1 MIDEIL
7 NDFFSYVS
15 RDKKLITSDDLRKME
30 LNLDR
35 QDFKDILQNL
45 EEFLNEFVY
54 WSIRKL
60 NISIGD
66 NQEINMNKIV
76 YK

>member
-15 RDKKLITSDDLRKME
+15 RDKKLITSEDLRKME

>member
-1 MIDEIL
+1 
-7 NDFFSYVS
+7 
-15 RDKKLITSDDLRKME
+15 ME

>member
-15 RDKKLITSDDLRKME
+15 RDKKLITSGDLRKME

-60 NISIGD
+60 NISIVD